1 MLTEFA
7 CQRALV
13 PSCRLIDHD
22 DYMRYRPTMSYATG
36 HIKLTLLVLNRFSE
50 IVHSHQP
57 IPNVFLVHVLPDTDH
72 LYITV

>member
-7 CQRALV
+7 LQRALV
-13 PSCRLIDHD
+13 PSSMINC
-22 DYMRYRPTMSYATG
+22 YRPKMSYATG
-36 HIKLTLLVLNRFSE
+36 DTKLTLLVLNRFSD

-57 IPNVFLVHVLPDTDH
+57 IPNVFLGHVLPDTDH